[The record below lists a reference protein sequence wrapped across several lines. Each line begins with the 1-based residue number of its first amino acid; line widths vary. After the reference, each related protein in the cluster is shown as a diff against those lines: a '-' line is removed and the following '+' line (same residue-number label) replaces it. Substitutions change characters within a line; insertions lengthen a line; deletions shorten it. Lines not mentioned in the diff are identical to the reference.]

1 VFLAYF
7 PLLIPLLVIAIPLLD
22 GVFAVI
28 RRARKGRSMFV
39 ADKEHIHHRLMDL
52 GHGHRQAV
60 IVMYVWSAL
69 AAGAALAGLRSE
81 GMQLALDEVNSSKF
95 LDSATLHLNY
105 IDVAATPQQAVT
117 VARQMIEQDQV
128 KAMAGLASEQT
139 RNARWIVAV
148 GQQRG
153 VPDQGLVVGLMAA
166 MQESSLRNLQYGD
179 RDSLGLFQQRPSQGW
194 GTAEQILDPAY
205 AAAAFFG
212 GPTSPDRNPGL
223 LDIAGWEQLTP
234 GRAAQA
240 VQQSGY
246 PDSYAR
252 WEGSAQ
258 AWLAEIVSQPG
269 TNAPGCALA
278 AATGSAA
285 VVVSSA
291 ARWLGTPYAWGG
303 GDARGPTE
311 GFAQGSGTVGFDC
324 SGLTLYA
331 YAQVGITL
339 PRTTGE
345 QWLVPGVRI
354 HSLAELQPGD
364 LVFFATDTGDP
375 ATIHHVAISLGAD
388 AMLEAPHT
396 GDVVR
401 ITSGISE
408 NAYWAPQFIGG
419 LRILR

>member
-1 VFLAYF
+1 MLGKLAAAAVLISL
-7 PLLIPLLVIAIPLLD
+7 PLGLA
-22 GVFAVI
+22 AV
-28 RRARKGRSMFV
+28 AG
-39 ADKEHIHHRLMDL
+39 AQ
-52 GHGHRQAV
+52 GAV
-60 IVMYVWSAL
+60 TSCQFSAL
-69 AAGAALAGLRSE
+69 AGPIAD
-81 GMQLALDEVNSSKF
+81 LD
-95 LDSATLHLNY
+95 A
-105 IDVAATPQQAVT
+105 
-117 VARQMIEQDQV
+117 
-128 KAMAGLASEQT
+128 EQT
-139 RNARWIVAV
+139 RDARWIVAV

-166 MQESSLRNLQYGD
+166 MQESGLRNLDYGD

-194 GTAEQILDPAY
+194 GAPEQILDPAY

-212 GPTSPDRNPGL
+212 GRASPDRNPGL
-223 LDIAGWEQLTP
+223 LDIAGWEQLAP

-240 VQQSGY
+240 VQQSAY
-246 PDSYAR
+246 PGSYAR
-252 WEGSAQ
+252 WEESAH
-258 AWLAEIVSQPG
+258 AWLAEIVSQPAM
-269 TNAPGCALA
+269 TATGCPVA

-303 GDARGPTE
+303 GDAHGPTE
-311 GFAQGSGTVGFDC
+311 GFAQGAGIVGFDC

-331 YAQVGITL
+331 YAQVGIAL

-345 QWLVPGVRI
+345 QWRVPALHI
-354 HSLAELQPGD
+354 QSLAELQPGD
-364 LVFFATDTGDP
+364 LAFFATDTGDP
-375 ATIHHVAISLGAD
+375 ATIHHVAISLGDD

-401 ITSGISE
+401 ITRGISE

>member
-1 VFLAYF
+1 V
-7 PLLIPLLVIAIPLLD
+7 
-22 GVFAVI
+22 
-28 RRARKGRSMFV
+28 
-39 ADKEHIHHRLMDL
+39 L
-52 GHGHRQAV
+52 GK
-60 IVMYVWSAL
+60 L
-69 AAGAALAGLRSE
+69 AAVAVAALISLPFGLAAVVDAQGAVTTCEPGALAGRV
-81 GMQLALDEVNSSKF
+81 ADLD
-95 LDSATLHLNY
+95 T
-105 IDVAATPQQAVT
+105 
-117 VARQMIEQDQV
+117 
-128 KAMAGLASEQT
+128 EQT
-139 RNARWIVAV
+139 RNARLIVAV

-153 VPDQGLVVGLMAA
+153 VPDPGLVVGLMAA
-166 MQESSLRNLQYGD
+166 MQESGLRNLPYGD

-194 GTAEQILDPAY
+194 GAPEQILEPAY

-212 GPTSPDRNPGL
+212 GPASPDRNPGL
-223 LDIAGWEQLTP
+223 LDVPGWGKLAP

-240 VQQSGY
+240 VQNSAY

-252 WEGSAQ
+252 WEESAR
-258 AWLAEIVSQPG
+258 AWLAQMASERGPSSSE
-269 TNAPGCALA
+269 CSLA

-291 ARWLGTPYAWGG
+291 ARWIGTPYAWGG
-303 GDARGPTE
+303 GDAHGPTE
-311 GFAQGSGTVGFDC
+311 GFAQGSGIVGFDC

-339 PRTTGE
+339 PRTSGE
-345 QWLVPGVRI
+345 QWFVPGVRV

-375 ATIHHVAISLGAD
+375 ATIHHVAISLGGD

-401 ITSGISE
+401 ITTGISE